1 MQLALEDLESLG
13 STANRQ
19 LTELG
24 QKNRSKESILLLNAK
39 IFFFN

>member
-24 QKNRSKESILLLNAK
+24 QKNSQVKRKHTVAEL
-39 IFFFN
+39 